1 MSEERTG
8 SPATRGTI
16 VLTGSSSGIGASC
29 ARLLAREGYR
39 VFAGRRDV
47 EQTGEPEHVGA
58 GTIVPLPLDVTAD
71 ESVAIARE
79 EVERLLVPGEA
90 LAGLVN
96 NAGTVV
102 VGPAELVGTDS
113 LREQIEVNLIGAVR
127 VSRAFLPLLRRS
139 RGRIV
144 NVGSLTARMTFPFG
158 GPYSASKAALAAMS
172 HAMRRELRPHGVHV
186 ALLEPGNI
194 RTGIWDKHVRS
205 VEALLEEAEP
215 EARRAYEQDLRADVE
230 MVRRIQRGGGNPD
243 TVARAVL
250 HALRSEKPKSRYAVG
265 LDAKVL
271 TALLRFL
278 PSAASDRLIARFM
291 GHR

>member
-1 MSEERTG
+1 MG
-8 SPATRGTI
+8 AV

-29 ARLLAREGYR
+29 ARLLASEGYR
-39 VFAGRRDV
+39 VFAGRRDAA
-47 EQTGEPEHVGA
+47 ENGDPERVGA
-58 GTIVPLPLDVTAD
+58 GSIATLPLDVTDDHSA
-71 ESVAIARE
+71 VLARD
-79 EVERLLVPGEA
+79 EVERLLGPYER

-96 NAGTVV
+96 NAGSVV
-102 VGPAELVGTDS
+102 VGPAELVSADS
-113 LREQIEVNLIGAVR
+113 LQEQFEVNLLGAVR
-127 VSRAFLPLLRRS
+127 VSRTFLPMLRHS
-139 RGRIV
+139 GGRIV

-194 RTGIWDKHVRS
+194 RTGIWDKHIQS
-205 VEALLEEAEP
+205 VQTLLEETEP
-215 EARRAYEQDLRADVE
+215 EARRVYEEDLRADVE
-230 MVRRIQRGGGNPD
+230 MVRKLRRGGGDPD

-250 HALRSEKPKSRYAVG
+250 HALTSDSPKSRYAVG

-291 GHR
+291 GHK